1 MQLKINIIV
10 GNNAD
15 ENMLKHESKNDKQ
28 VKTNLFKIMS
38 HFNDVST
45 TIDNLE
51 RKIKME
57 S

>member
-51 RKIKME
+51 RKIKIE
-57 S
+57 T